1 MVTTKDELFSE
12 LLALRTEISS
22 HLADMDASDDLTE
35 GGTGYTNHPADD
47 GTAVHDQQINHSTYQ
62 AAQDRLR
69 EVEDALARYEAGT
82 YGICENCGQEI
93 DIARLEAI
101 PYTRVC
107 LRCAE
112 QREYH
117 AGMAQ

>member
-1 MVTTKDELFSE
+1 MVTTKDELYSE
-12 LLALRTEISS
+12 LIAMRAELQQQLAEID
-22 HLADMDASDDLTE
+22 LDVDMNE
-35 GGTGYTNHPADD
+35 PGTGYSNHPADD
-47 GTAVHDQQINHSTYQ
+47 ATEVLDQTVNLSVYQ
-62 AAQDRLR
+62 AAEDRLR

-101 PYTRVC
+101 PYTRYC

-112 QREYH
+112 QRDYR
-117 AGMAQ
+117 AGMGQ

>member
-1 MVTTKDELFSE
+1 MVTTKDELYSE
-12 LLALRTEISS
+12 LIALRGELQEQ
-22 HLADMDASDDLTE
+22 LADMDALADLDE
-35 GGTGYTNHPADD
+35 AGTGYTNHPADD
-47 GTAVHDQQINHSTYQ
+47 ATEVLDQTVNQSAYQ

-69 EVEDALARYEAGT
+69 EVDDALARYEAGT
-82 YGICENCGQEI
+82 YGICENCGREI

-101 PYTRVC
+101 PYTRYC

-112 QREYH
+112 QRDYH

>member
-1 MVTTKDELFSE
+1 MVTTKDELYSE
-12 LLALRTEISS
+12 LVNMRAELQQQLAEID
-22 HLADMDASDDLTE
+22 LDADMNE
-35 GGTGYTNHPADD
+35 PGTGYSNHPADD
-47 GTAVHDQQINHSTYQ
+47 ATEVLDQTVNLSVYQ
-62 AAQDRLR
+62 AAEGRLR

-101 PYTRVC
+101 PYTRYC

-112 QREYH
+112 QRDYH
-117 AGMAQ
+117 AGMVQ